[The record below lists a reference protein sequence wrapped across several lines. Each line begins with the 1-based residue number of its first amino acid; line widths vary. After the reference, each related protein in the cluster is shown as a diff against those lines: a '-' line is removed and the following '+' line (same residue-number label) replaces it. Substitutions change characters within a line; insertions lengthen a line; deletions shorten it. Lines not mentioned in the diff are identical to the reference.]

1 MNAYAPPPS
10 NPPMQS
16 PLQRPPTLPP
26 HSQQP
31 LKAQRPGGI
40 SQPSFTS
47 QQEPPRPTMNG
58 YSQSQPTMNNVSILL
73 LCWLC

>member
-10 NPPMQS
+10 NPQMQ
-16 PLQRPPTLPP
+16 PPFQRPQTLPP

-31 LKAQRPGGI
+31 LKGHGGI

-58 YSQSQPTMNNVSILL
+58 YPQSQPTINNVSTLL
-73 LCWLC
+73 LC